1 MIAFDN
7 KEKKKKKTVVVF
19 GSTCELTH
27 SYIVLEG
34 TAALFI
40 GKQSWQTQPELKQR
54 ARFSQTIPIQ
64 LLAMDTA

>member
-1 MIAFDN
+1 MRL
-7 KEKKKKKTVVVF
+7 VVVF
-19 GSTCELTH
+19 GSTRELTH

-40 GKQSWQTQPELKQR
+40 GKQSWQTQPELRQR

-64 LLAMDTA
+64 LLATDKA